1 MSTIDPSKVKPGDT
15 VTLERDTALA
25 RDVVER
31 IDSYP
36 QGGFSI
42 VLRETNPAYLTVT
55 GWTITDHQPAPA
67 PEWEP
72 GTPGTATVGGANGEV
87 ELRGMWT
94 QRGSKAPAVFT
105 DLEGD
110 IWGASL
116 VRSFV
121 PDDAE
126 TLRRSLEVAREG
138 YLQAAADWRARVKRM
153 DAEVE
158 RLDAEVERLATLA
171 EGQAVKL
178 QGAETARDVL
188 REEMQAMRADL
199 DASRTQVSDLTGRNS
214 DLEALVQEQK
224 KGIQARDTWIED
236 QTADL

>member
-1 MSTIDPSKVKPGDT
+1 MSTIDPSKVKAGDT
-15 VTLERDTALA
+15 VTLERCG
-25 RDVVER
+25 V
-31 IDSYP
+31 
-36 QGGFSI
+36 
-42 VLRETNPAYLTVT
+42 TVT
-55 GWTITDHQPAPA
+55 GTVESIGVREGETPEFRLADSRAYDTDGYGRWTLTAHQP
-67 PEWEP
+67 
-72 GTPGTATVGGANGEV
+72 
-87 ELRGMWT
+87 
-94 QRGSKAPAVFT
+94 
-105 DLEGD
+105 
-110 IWGASL
+110 
-116 VRSFV
+116 V

-126 TLRRSLEVAREG
+126 TLRQSLEVAREG
-138 YLQAAADWRARVKRM
+138 RRKEAADWRARVKRM

-199 DASRTQVSDLTGRNS
+199 DASRIQVSDLTGRNGA
-214 DLEALVQEQK
+214 LEALVQEQK